1 MSQNV
6 HRTGETRPVRSI
18 LCHFSAG
25 KGDELPGRP
34 AQDLVF
40 VVRQKPHA
48 VFTRDG
54 DDLVAT
60 LRISIRWAR
69 GAALGAWLEGL
80 GWR

>member
-1 MSQNV
+1 ML
-6 HRTGETRPVRSI
+6 P
-18 LCHFSAG
+18 AG

-40 VVRQKPHA
+40 VVKQKPHP

-60 LRISIRWAR
+60 LRIPIRF
-69 GAALGAWLEGL
+69 GVPLI
-80 GWR
+80 

>member
-1 MSQNV
+1 MSL
-6 HRTGETRPVRSI
+6 P
-18 LCHFSAG
+18 AG

-40 VVRQKPHA
+40 VVKQKPHP

-60 LRISIRWAR
+60 LRVPIRWDSRFWMA
-69 GAALGAWLEGL
+69 GLPAAGRSRQCEAG
-80 GWR
+80 